1 MVHGLIKDPSRWV
14 DPISRANGLGSVAA
28 TRMAVPANS
37 KMQLGLVSV
46 FRSLSCRVDSIEPVP
61 LIARLTFP
69 AYANVPAHSN
79 AGPMPGQCRANAG
92 IQRVT
97 VISGVVNMCLGNNLD
112 TGNTHAFGPGS
123 VAMLLPALN
132 HFFWFSEE
140 TVIRCVELGRGWS
153 LRSACRRSE
162 SDS

>member
-79 AGPMPGQCRANAG
+79 AGPMPGQCRDPASDSDFW
-92 IQRVT
+92 RRE
-97 VISGVVNMCLGNNLD
+97 
-112 TGNTHAFGPGS
+112 HGPGEQS
-123 VAMLLPALN
+123 RYWQNTRLRPRQRCNVAAG
-132 HFFWFSEE
+132 
-140 TVIRCVELGRGWS
+140 T
-153 LRSACRRSE
+153 
-162 SDS
+162 